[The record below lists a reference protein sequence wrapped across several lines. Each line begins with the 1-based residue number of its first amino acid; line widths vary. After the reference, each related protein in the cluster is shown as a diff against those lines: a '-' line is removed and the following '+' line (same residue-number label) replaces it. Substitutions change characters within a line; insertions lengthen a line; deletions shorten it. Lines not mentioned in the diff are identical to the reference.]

1 MHNDTCFGSFLYS
14 VGTQH
19 WNLYQSSVTTSR
31 GPILLWGPTQEP
43 ASVMCNNEQV
53 DLFYSAG
60 RHRNLHQSCV
70 TTSRL
75 TYFTLRATQE
85 PASYLSERQS
95 HQVTRSKSDPPFV
108 FHVIYTGGVLN
119 EDEVERTG

>member
-19 WNLYQSSVTTSR
+19 WNLYQSCVTTSRVTYFTLGADTGTCISVTTCR

-43 ASVMCNNEQV
+43 APVMCDNEQG

-60 RHRNLHQSCV
+60 RHRNLHQCDN
-70 TTSRL
+70 
-75 TYFTLRATQE
+75 E
-85 PASYLSERQS
+85 QS
-95 HQVTRSKSDPPFV
+95 DLFYSA
-108 FHVIYTGGVLN
+108 G
-119 EDEVERTG
+119 